1 MPQTDVDANPELCR
15 DQFLARIVDEHAQ
28 FLYRV
33 AYSLLRHAQ
42 DAEDAVQDALLKLHK
57 SESCRAMQNER
68 AYLARVVW
76 RAALDRRSS
85 RTASVEEDADLRVL
99 DTRPTPEYAAAEAD
113 QRLLL
118 QELIHRLP
126 DTLKQPLLL
135 SAMEEMSSRE
145 IGEIMGLPEGTVRTR
160 FMRARHELKQNYEA
174 LQAAGREVAAGEG
187 SRR

>member
-1 MPQTDVDANPELCR
+1 MPQTDVDANQNSAATSSWPGSWTSTRNFSIAWHIACCVMRKMPRTQCR
-15 DQFLARIVDEHAQ
+15 TP
-28 FLYRV
+28 
-33 AYSLLRHAQ
+33 
-42 DAEDAVQDALLKLHK
+42 LLKLHK

-85 RTASVEEDADLRVL
+85 RAASVEEDADLRVV

-145 IGEIMGLPEGTVRTR
+145 IGEIMGLPEGH
-160 FMRARHELKQNYEA
+160 RAYSLDA
-174 LQAAGREVAAGEG
+174 CAP
-187 SRR
+187 